1 MKKSLALL
9 LAVLLLCG
17 CVAPPVETEGT
28 TEPTTMPTTQPTETT
43 QPRPV
48 GLYQEGS
55 DIELLTQGAVRAYP
69 LKSHCNTMGLMGEKI
84 LVFFDG
90 ERTQVH
96 AYAGEEMILEQSASM
111 YPLLGDDGL
120 GLQTMAGGMSHYDI
134 DTQTLVILDNDLK
147 ETARLILPDG
157 ILDTPIVSQDRK
169 NVYYCDA
176 QGICVMDVET
186 GISHPLRRHEGKQM
200 ELMGLL
206 FDGNLLACR
215 VTDGQGN
222 ATVSFIQTG
231 NGQQL
236 FTDHGLEYI
245 YGYGEDFFLLRHD
258 EDGSEHLFGT
268 REGDMQVFY
277 PDEGELMEALA
288 LGGML
293 IRDEDSLDLFDLA
306 TGLCSASLSLEG
318 LVNVR
323 CITPDERGYIWFLA
337 CEEATDSDVLYRWEV
352 AMSPADDET
361 VYTSPRYTEENP
373 NVEALEALQDRA
385 AAIADI
391 FGIRLRVG
399 MYGNMEPWQ
408 NFRNEHRVDIVD
420 DSLTRL
426 EQLLAQFPE
435 GFLERLGW
443 ISDRGALTISLVR
456 EMENGPS
463 AQIWYDGSAYIVL
476 EIREDM
482 STALYT
488 SLYRVID
495 TFILDEISQ
504 LDEWDAENPAQDR
517 NDLFVAAMTANNG
530 EYFADDDVQYKL
542 YRLCRAIRYAFGLR
556 RYESMLP
563 WEQYLDEPL
572 Y

>member
-1 MKKSLALL
+1 MKKMLALL
-9 LAVLLLCG
+9 LAALLLCG
-17 CVAPPVETEGT
+17 CVAPPEETEET
-28 TEPTTMPTTQPTETT
+28 TEPTTLPPTTEAT

-55 DIELLTQGAVRAYP
+55 ELEILTQGAVRAYP
-69 LKSHCNTMGLMGEKI
+69 LKSHCNSIGLMGEKV

-96 AYAGEEMILEQSASM
+96 AYAGDEMILEQSTSL
-111 YPLLGDDGL
+111 YPLLGAEGA
-120 GLQTMAGGMSHYDI
+120 GLQTLSGGMSHYDSA
-134 DTQTLVILDNDLK
+134 TQTLVILGSDLK
-147 ETARLILPDG
+147 EIARLILPEG
-157 ILDTPIVSQDRK
+157 VLDTPLVSPDMQK
-169 NVYYCDA
+169 VYYCDA
-176 QGICVMDVET
+176 QGVAVVDVAT
-186 GISHPLRRHEGKQM
+186 GISHPLRRHEGMRM
-200 ELMGLL
+200 ELLGLL
-206 FDGNLLACR
+206 FDGSLLALR
-215 VTDGQGN
+215 VTDAQGA
-222 ATVSFIQTG
+222 ATVSFVQTG

-236 FTDHGLEYI
+236 FTDDGLEFI
-245 YGYGEDFFLLRHD
+245 HSYGDDFLLLRHD
-258 EDGSEHLFGT
+258 EDGSEHLFGV
-268 REGDMQVFY
+268 REGDLQVFY
-277 PDEGELMEALA
+277 PGEGELMNALA

-293 IRDEDSLDLFDLA
+293 IRDDDSLDLYDLA
-306 TGLCSASLSLEG
+306 SGLRSATLSLEG
-318 LVNVR
+318 LENIR

-337 CEEATDSDVLYRWEV
+337 WDEATNADILYRWEV
-352 AMSPADDET
+352 AMSPAGDET
-361 VYTSPRYTEENP
+361 LYTGPRYTEDNP

-385 AAIADI
+385 AAIADSY
-391 FGIRLRVG
+391 GIRLRVG
-399 MYGNMEPWQ
+399 LYGNMEPWQ
-408 NFRNEHRVDIVD
+408 NFRNEHRVAIVE

-426 EQLLAQFPE
+426 EALLSQFPE

-456 EMENGPS
+456 EMENGPG
-463 AQIWYDGSAYIVL
+463 AQVWYDGSAYICL
-476 EIREDM
+476 EIQDDM
-482 STALYT
+482 SKALYT

-517 NDLFVAAMTANNG
+517 NDLFLAAMTPENA
-530 EYFADDDVQYKL
+530 EFFADEDVQYKL